1 MEETPKKEQSNI
13 MAILSYIGV
22 LCLIPILMKKK
33 DEFVSFHA
41 KQGFILFVAEV
52 ATWMVFSIFPF
63 LRFLGNIFG
72 LVWLVLSIIGIVNV
86 LNKKKKEIPLLGRFA
101 EKIKF

>member
-1 MEETPKKEQSNI
+1 MEETSKKEQSNI
-13 MAILSYIGV
+13 MAILSYISV

-33 DEFVSFHA
+33 DEFVNFHA
-41 KQGFILFVAEV
+41 KQGFILFVAEA

-63 LRFLGNIFG
+63 LWFLVNIFG